1 MHQITLRQAIAS
13 GKPTA
18 FVIATPAYCTSRNC
32 GPSVDELLT
41 VESQLRGKANF
52 VHAEVY
58 LNDQSQTL
66 QQQIPSPTFAEWKVQ
81 TEPWLFVI
89 DRSGVIASR
98 FEGGFTAG
106 QASAALNP
114 LLG

>member
-1 MHQITLRQAIAS
+1 MHQIALRQAIAS

-41 VESQLRGKANF
+41 VESELRGKANF

-66 QQQIPSPTFAEWKVQ
+66 AQQIPSPTFAEWKVQ
-81 TEPWLFVI
+81 TEPWLFAI
-89 DRSGVIASR
+89 DRNGVIASR

-106 QASAALNP
+106 QARAALNP